1 MMAFS
6 KQQSLLLHQIR
17 LAIQQ
22 DVELAAIKALCVE
35 GKAPDPCYTVQH
47 DLLFWKNRLVVPKS
61 PHIVNQI
68 LLEYHASPV
77 GGHSGL
83 QRTKARICQ
92 QFFWP
97 HMTKDI
103 TKFVTECLTCQQ
115 AKSSTALPVG
125 LLQPLPIPLQIW
137 EDIAMDFITGLPS
150 SNGFTMIFIV
160 VDRLSKYSH
169 FTALKSDFD
178 GPKVDAA
185 FFTNVVKLHGI
196 PKSIVSDRDKVFTS
210 QFWQQLFCLSGTT
223 LAMSTAYHPQTDG
236 QLEALNKC
244 LEMYLRCFTGNNPKS
259 WARLLPWAEYW
270 YNTAFQNSIAMTPF
284 KAVYGRDPPSLIRY
298 VPQ

>member
-125 LLQPLPIPLQIW
+125 LLQPLPIP
-137 EDIAMDFITGLPS
+137 
-150 SNGFTMIFIV
+150 
-160 VDRLSKYSH
+160 
-169 FTALKSDFD
+169 
-178 GPKVDAA
+178 
-185 FFTNVVKLHGI
+185 
-196 PKSIVSDRDKVFTS
+196 
-210 QFWQQLFCLSGTT
+210 
-223 LAMSTAYHPQTDG
+223 
-236 QLEALNKC
+236 
-244 LEMYLRCFTGNNPKS
+244 
-259 WARLLPWAEYW
+259 
-270 YNTAFQNSIAMTPF
+270 
-284 KAVYGRDPPSLIRY
+284 
-298 VPQ
+298 